1 MKTTRR
7 FVALVLAAAPL
18 LLGTACKKAAP
29 PPPPA
34 EVTPPAPPPQ
44 PAVTKIE
51 LGSSVGADKRVLA
64 ARTSFGVRDS
74 IIASVYTEN
83 TAPGAVLTAKWSFQ
97 TGQTVDSTSQ
107 TVAASPAVTEFHIVK
122 KSAWPVGRYKVE
134 IALNGTPA
142 GSQEFEV
149 AK

>member
-1 MKTTRR
+1 MHRTRMFR
-7 FVALVLAAAPL
+7 VLALVSV
-18 LLGTACKKAAP
+18 LGLACKKEAP

-34 EVTPPAPPPQ
+34 EVTPPSPPAQ

-64 ARTSFGVRDS
+64 PRTSFGVRDS

-83 TAPGAVLTAKWSFQ
+83 TAPGAMLTAKWTFQ
-97 TGQTVDSTSQ
+97 TGQTVDSSSQ
-107 TVAASPAVTEFHIVK
+107 AIAASPGVTEFHIVK
-122 KSAWPVGRYKVE
+122 KSAWPAGRYKVE
-134 IALNGTPA
+134 ISLNGTPA
-142 GSQEFEV
+142 GSQEFDV

>member
-1 MKTTRR
+1 MKTTRA
-7 FVALVLAAAPL
+7 FFALTVLAGPV
-18 LLGTACKKAAP
+18 LGTACKKEAP

-34 EVTPPAPPPQ
+34 AEVTPPPAPPKA
-44 PAVTKIE
+44 AVTKIE

-64 ARTSFGVRDS
+64 PRSSFGVKDS

-83 TAPGAVLTAKWSFQ
+83 TAPDAVLTAKWTFQ
-97 TGQTVDSTSQ
+97 TGQTVDSSSQ
-107 TVAASPAVTEFHIVK
+107 AVTATPAVTEFHIVK

>member
-1 MKTTRR
+1 MKTTRTLY
-7 FVALVLAAAPL
+7 ALALLAAP

-34 EVTPPAPPPQ
+34 ETMAPPTPSAQ

-64 ARTSFGVRDS
+64 PRSTFGVRDS

-83 TAPGAVLTAKWSFQ
+83 TAPNTVLTAKWTFQ

-107 TVAASPAVTEFHIVK
+107 AVAASPGVTEFHIVK
-122 KSAWPVGRYKVE
+122 KTAWPAGRYKVE
-134 IALNGTPA
+134 ISLNGAPA
-142 GSQEFEV
+142 GAQEFDV

>member
-1 MKTTRR
+1 MKTTRT
-7 FVALVLAAAPL
+7 FFVLALAATPL

-34 EVTPPAPPPQ
+34 EATPPAPPPQ

-64 ARTSFGVRDS
+64 ARTSFGVKDS

>member
-1 MKTTRR
+1 MKTTHR
-7 FVALVLAAAPL
+7 FVALALAAAPL

>member
-1 MKTTRR
+1 MNTTRT
-7 FVALVLAAAPL
+7 FIALALAAP
-18 LLGTACKKAAP
+18 LLGTACKKEAP

-34 EVTPPAPPPQ
+34 AEAPAPPPPQ
-44 PAVTKIE
+44 AAVSKIE
-51 LGSSVGADKRVLA
+51 LGSSVGPDNRVLA
-64 ARTSFGVRDS
+64 PRSSFGVKDS

-122 KSAWPVGRYKVE
+122 KSAWPVGKYKVE

-142 GSQEFEV
+142 GTQKFELD
-149 AK
+149 K